1 MMHTQLQNHVHSEYR
16 QYQSQDSSLFQHIK
30 ATYPKIP
37 PINVTNA
44 YLETKQTLGCYT
56 SLLSVQD
63 KLPHPIVN
71 KKINIHMQDNL
82 SSKLILGTDFLAD
95 HGAVIDVRS
104 NEIIFYKQSY
114 FQSA

>member
-1 MMHTQLQNHVHSEYR
+1 MMHTQLQQPVHSEYR
-16 QYQSQDSSLFQHIK
+16 QYQSRDSSLFQHIK

-63 KLPHPIVN
+63 KLSHPLVN

-82 SSKLILGTDFLAD
+82 SSKLVLGTDFLTD

-104 NEIIFYKQSY
+104 NEIIFYQRNY

>member
-1 MMHTQLQNHVHSEYR
+1 MDSGSSICLE
-16 QYQSQDSSLFQHIK
+16 DSSLINHIK
-30 ATYPKIP
+30 AKSPNAP
-37 PINVTNA
+37 PINVTDVHGGR
-44 YLETKQTLGCYT
+44 KQTLGCYT

-104 NEIIFYKQSY
+104 NKIIFYKRSY

>member
-1 MMHTQLQNHVHSEYR
+1 MMHRQLQNHVHSEYR
-16 QYQSQDSSLFQHIK
+16 QYQSRDSSLFQHIK

-56 SLLSVQD
+56 SLLSVLD

-71 KKINIHMQDNL
+71 KKINMHMQDNL
-82 SSKLILGTDFLAD
+82 SSKLVLGTDFLAD

-104 NEIIFYKQSY
+104 NEIIFYKQNY